1 MSETI
6 KVAVLGTRFGT
17 LDIEATE
24 LVGLNVAFVQAAGG
38 SAEAILEAAG
48 DASVILAGSP
58 PKFPRELL
66 LRLPMLKAIVRYGV
80 GVETIDLAAARELGI
95 VVVNVPDYCAEEVA
109 THTMALILACCR
121 KLPQAQRLV
130 SAGRW
135 ELAPLRPLF
144 SSEEQTLGMVG
155 FGRIGLATA
164 RKARAF
170 GFRILVADPYAQPD
184 RLAAVGATAVE
195 LPQLLRE
202 SDVVSLH
209 APLTPQTHHIIGA
222 AALAQ
227 MKSTALL
234 VNTSRG
240 GLIDELALE
249 AALRSGKLAAAALDV
264 LEQEP
269 MAANHPL
276 LQVEQAIITPHTAW
290 YTEQSTVRMRQY
302 ASREVAR
309 LLRGE
314 APLHPVVG

>member
-1 MSETI
+1 
-6 KVAVLGTRFGT
+6 
-17 LDIEATE
+17 
-24 LVGLNVAFVQAAGG
+24 
-38 SAEAILEAAG
+38 
-48 DASVILAGSP
+48 
-58 PKFPRELL
+58 
-66 LRLPMLKAIVRYGV
+66 
-80 GVETIDLAAARELGI
+80 
-95 VVVNVPDYCAEEVA
+95 
-109 THTMALILACCR
+109 
-121 KLPQAQRLV
+121 
-130 SAGRW
+130 
-135 ELAPLRPLF
+135 
-144 SSEEQTLGMVG
+144 
-155 FGRIGLATA
+155 
-164 RKARAF
+164 
-170 GFRILVADPYAQPD
+170 
-184 RLAAVGATAVE
+184 LAAVGATAVE

-227 MKSTALL
+227 MKPTALL

-240 GLIDELALE
+240 GLIDERALE